1 MPPNCSMAPIRSISP
16 WMVANTSIEFSTPQT
31 TAVAT
36 TIPIPIA
43 IESRNDSFITDHGS
57 TRETANRIRRGP
69 VSAVPEDAGRAPLA
83 AEGPE
88 VDPVAAVAEGAGR
101 ARLAPE
107 GLLVDRCAPLPVPAG
122 RDPEGAW
129 VRGAAV
135 VVCPVGR
142 PEPEAPPDPAGGT
155 LGGIDAGRSVGGR
168 LRAEVRTG
176 ALPVCCVGSLIG
188 SRPRLPPMLRTTVRH
203 QPGCWHPLRPVP
215 PLRQQLPRPRPP
227 PRLRRQTPGFG

>member
-83 AEGPE
+83 AEGP
-88 VDPVAAVAEGAGR
+88 A
-101 ARLAPE
+101 
-107 GLLVDRCAPLPVPAG
+107 VDRFAPLPVPAPAG
-122 RDPEGAW
+122 RDPLRAW
-129 VRGAAV
+129 GCGPAV

-142 PEPEAPPDPAGGT
+142 PEPDAPPDPAGGT

-203 QPGCWHPLRPVP
+203 Q
-215 PLRQQLPRPRPP
+215 
-227 PRLRRQTPGFG
+227 